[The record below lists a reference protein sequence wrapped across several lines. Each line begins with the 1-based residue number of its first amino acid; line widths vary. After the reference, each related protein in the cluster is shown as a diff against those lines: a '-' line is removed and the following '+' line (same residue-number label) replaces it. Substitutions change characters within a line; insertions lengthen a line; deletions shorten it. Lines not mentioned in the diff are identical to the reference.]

1 MSWAH
6 YILQVNIY
14 LLVFYGFYKLLLDNE
29 TYFTLNRIYLLLAG
43 LCSLA
48 IPFLRFEWFTE
59 QEAAQPLYVGA
70 EQLNDLMTQVMISD
84 TQTESFNVGNVVV
97 FIYILG
103 VLFFLGKF
111 IWQLFSVVHR
121 LKTTGKGVAFSF
133 FKQKRVDS
141 NLPQQPTIHKHEE
154 VHIRQF
160 HTLDI
165 FLFEALS
172 IFTWFNPIIYG
183 YKKSIKYIHEY
194 LADEAAAKIQG
205 DKEQYA
211 LLLLSTTFG
220 VSVNTLTNS
229 FFNKSLIKKRIFMLH
244 KPRSRKAAI
253 LKYGLFVPLF
263 AIALTMSSA
272 TIRNNKEIKEI
283 ADEIPLNTPLE
294 VVKEVVLESMKTP
307 ATKKPLKKAKVTAQ
321 TTGVVEAGWED
332 FYRYAKKSVRY
343 PAAAQK
349 AQLQGST
356 MIRFKVAEG
365 LVEKAAIAAKLGEG
379 CDAEVMRVIVSYP
392 GYKDIKD
399 GNYTL
404 KIKFV
409 LSETNTPK
417 KNENIAPVKG
427 YTALN
432 EITVVGFGGTP
443 KVANG
448 TNDDTKVYD
457 FVSIETQPSFPG
469 GFDKFYA
476 YLKQNVKYPLEAQ
489 KNNVQGK
496 VFLSFVV
503 EPDGDLTN
511 IKVERALGSGTDEE
525 AVRVLEES
533 PKWIPGIYNGKP
545 VRVKY
550 NIPISFTLNKPGE
563 PQAPRQ
569 GNLGIRFKT
578 EDGKIINADGTQ
590 TNPPLYV
597 VDGKI
602 LENQDISHI
611 NPNTIQSVTV
621 LKDASAT
628 AIYGAKGANGVI
640 VVVTKAKSLNQIVI
654 TPEKKEK

>member
-29 TYFTLNRIYLLLAG
+29 TYFTLNRIYLLSAG

-84 TQTESFNVGNVVV
+84 TQTDSFSAGNVVV

-111 IWQLFSVVHR
+111 TWQLFSVVQR
-121 LKTTGKGVAFSF
+121 LKTTGKDAAFSF

-141 NLPQQPTIHKHEE
+141 NLPQQPTVHKHEE

-165 FLFEALS
+165 LLFEILS

-220 VSVNTLTNS
+220 VPVNTLTNS

-283 ADEIPLNTPLE
+283 ANKIPLNTPLE
-294 VVKEVVLESMKTP
+294 VVKEVVQESMSNP
-307 ATKKPLKKAKVTAQ
+307 VKKEALKKSKVMGQ
-321 TTGVVEAGWED
+321 TTGIAEAGWED
-332 FYRYAKKSVRY
+332 FYMYAKRSVRY

-356 MIRFKVAEG
+356 MIKFKVADG
-365 LVEKAAIAAKLGEG
+365 LVENAAIVAKLGEG
-379 CDAEVMRVIVSYP
+379 CDAEVMRVIVNYQK
-392 GYKDIKD
+392 YKDIKD
-399 GNYTL
+399 GDYTL
-404 KIKFV
+404 KITFV

-417 KNENIAPVKG
+417 KNGNIAPVKG
-427 YTALN
+427 YTSLN
-432 EITVVGFGGTP
+432 EITIFGYGGIS
-443 KVANG
+443 KAANG
-448 TNDDTKVYD
+448 TNDDTEVYD
-457 FVSIETQPSFPG
+457 FVSLDTQPGFTG
-469 GFDKFYA
+469 GMEKFYA
-476 YLKQNVKYPLEAQ
+476 YLKQNVKYPVEAQ
-489 KNNVQGK
+489 KNNIQGK

-503 EPDGDLTN
+503 EIDGDLTD
-511 IKVERALGSGTDEE
+511 IKVERALGFGTDEE
-525 AVRVLEES
+525 AVRVLKAS
-533 PKWIPGIYNGKP
+533 PKWTPGTYHGKA

-550 NIPISFTLNKPGE
+550 NIPISFSLNKSGTGPS
-563 PQAPRQ
+563 Q
-569 GNLGIRFKT
+569 GSLGIRFKS
-578 EDGKIINADGTQ
+578 EDGKIMNADGTQ

-611 NPNTIQSVTV
+611 NPNSIESVTV

-628 AIYGAKGANGVI
+628 AIYGAKGINGVI
-640 VVVTKAKSLNQIVI
+640 VIATKSKSLSEVVVK
-654 TPEKKEK
+654 P

>member
-1 MSWAH
+1 
-6 YILQVNIY
+6 
-14 LLVFYGFYKLLLDNE
+14 
-29 TYFTLNRIYLLLAG
+29 
-43 LCSLA
+43 
-48 IPFLRFEWFTE
+48 
-59 QEAAQPLYVGA
+59 
-70 EQLNDLMTQVMISD
+70 
-84 TQTESFNVGNVVV
+84 
-97 FIYILG
+97 
-103 VLFFLGKF
+103 
-111 IWQLFSVVHR
+111 
-121 LKTTGKGVAFSF
+121 
-133 FKQKRVDS
+133 
-141 NLPQQPTIHKHEE
+141 
-154 VHIRQF
+154 
-160 HTLDI
+160 
-165 FLFEALS
+165 
-172 IFTWFNPIIYG
+172 
-183 YKKSIKYIHEY
+183 
-194 LADEAAAKIQG
+194 
-205 DKEQYA
+205 
-211 LLLLSTTFG
+211 
-220 VSVNTLTNS
+220 
-229 FFNKSLIKKRIFMLH
+229 MLH

-294 VVKEVVLESMKTP
+294 VVKEVVQESMSNP
-307 ATKKPLKKAKVTAQ
+307 VKKQALKKSKVTAQ
-321 TTGVVEAGWED
+321 ETGILEAGWED

-356 MIRFKVAEG
+356 MIKFKVADG
-365 LVEKAAIAAKLGEG
+365 LVENAAIAAKLGEG

-404 KIKFV
+404 KITFM

-427 YTALN
+427 YKALN
-432 EITVVGFGGTP
+432 EITVMGYGGTP
-443 KVANG
+443 KVAND

-457 FVSIETQPSFPG
+457 FVSIDTQPTFNG
-469 GFDKFYA
+469 GMQNFYA
-476 YLKQNVKYPLEAQ
+476 YLKKNVKYPIEAQ

-496 VFLSFVV
+496 VFLSFIV
-503 EPDGDLTN
+503 EIDGNLAD
-511 IKVERALGSGTDEE
+511 IKVERKLGSGTDEE
-525 AVRVLEES
+525 AIRVLEAS
-533 PKWIPGIYNGKP
+533 PKWTPGTYKGRA

-550 NIPISFTLNKPGE
+550 NIPISFSMDKDGNTQG
-563 PQAPRQ
+563 PRQ
-569 GNLGIRFKT
+569 GSLGIRFKT
-578 EDGKIINADGTQ
+578 EDGKIINANGTQ

-611 NPNTIQSVTV
+611 NPNDIESVTV

-628 AIYGAKGANGVI
+628 AIYGAKGVNGVI
-640 VVVTKAKSLNQIVI
+640 VVATKAKTLNQIVV

>member
-59 QEAAQPLYVGA
+59 QEATQPLYAGA
-70 EQLNDLMTQVMISD
+70 EQLNDLMTQVMIGDAPTDRFSA
-84 TQTESFNVGNVVV
+84 GNVVV
-97 FIYILG
+97 FIYLLG

-111 IWQLFSVVHR
+111 IWQLFSVVRR
-121 LKTTGKGVAFSF
+121 LERTHKGAAFSF
-133 FKQKRVDS
+133 FRQKRVDS

-154 VHIRQF
+154 VHIQQF

-165 FLFEALS
+165 LLFEVLA

-183 YKKSIKYIHEY
+183 YKNSIKYIHEY

-220 VSVNTLTNS
+220 VPANTLTNS

-272 TIRNNKEIKEI
+272 TIRNNKNIKEI
-283 ADEIPLNTPLE
+283 ADEIPLNNPLE
-294 VVKEVVLESMKTP
+294 VVKEVVQESMNTP
-307 ATKKPLKKAKVTAQ
+307 VTKQALKKASVTAQ
-321 TTGVVEAGWED
+321 TTGIVEAGWED
-332 FYRYAKKSVRY
+332 FYRYAKKSIRY
-343 PAAAQK
+343 PAAAHDAK
-349 AQLQGST
+349 LQGNT
-356 MIRFKVAEG
+356 IIKFKVIDG
-365 LVEKAAIAAKLGEG
+365 LVDNTAIVTKLGGG
-379 CDAEVMRVIVSYP
+379 CDAEVMRVIVSYQN
-392 GYKDIKD
+392 YKDIKD
-399 GNYTL
+399 GEYTL
-404 KIKFV
+404 MVTFL
-409 LSETNTPK
+409 LSETDTPK
-417 KNENIAPVKG
+417 RNENFPTVKG
-427 YTALN
+427 YKALN
-432 EITVVGFGGTP
+432 NIVIMGYGGNPT
-443 KVANG
+443 VANG
-448 TNDDTKVYD
+448 TNDETKVYD
-457 FVSIETQPSFPG
+457 FVSIDKQPGFEG
-469 GFDKFYA
+469 GMQNFYS
-476 YLKQNVKYPLEAQ
+476 YLQKSVKYPIEAQ

-503 EPDGDLTN
+503 EVDGDLSN
-511 IKVERALGSGTDEE
+511 IKVERSLGSGTDEE
-525 AVRVLEES
+525 AVRVLAES
-533 PKWIPGIYNGKP
+533 PKWVPGMQNGKA

-550 NIPISFTLNKPGE
+550 NIPITFSLSKPGT
-563 PQAPRQ
+563 PQGPSQ
-569 GNLGIRFKT
+569 GNLGIRFMDENGKIKT
-578 EDGKIINADGTQ
+578 ADGTTANQPLYVIDGKIM
-590 TNPPLYV
+590 
-597 VDGKI
+597 
-602 LENQDISHI
+602 ENQGISDIK
-611 NPNTIQSVTV
+611 PNDIESITV
-621 LKDASAT
+621 LKDAGAT

-640 VVVTKAKSLNQIVI
+640 IITTKAGKG
-654 TPEKKEK
+654 TEKAAETKEKK